1 MFVSNSHMSRLL
13 CIQDSYPIEDLFI
26 TDWSETIVNV
36 SHVEGNSA
44 FVVLYLSKVATRGDR
59 NHNLYLQSYIILE

>member
-44 FVVLYLSKVATRGDR
+44 LCCIYPRWQHEETEIIIYIY
-59 NHNLYLQSYIILE
+59 NNLHRT